1 MCGEEPCAHA
11 PRTQCVVY
19 PVPRVLLIIAKL
31 EDRLRM
37 RQRPHDLR
45 APLLVQARQVPRGL
59 PQRLPALGL
68 CLGVEEVGEA
78 LHLRRRR

>member
-1 MCGEEPCAHA
+1 
-11 PRTQCVVY
+11 
-19 PVPRVLLIIAKL
+19 
-31 EDRLRM
+31 M